1 MAAIPS
7 LFNVPGLVL
16 NNQISI
22 LSGTTVPAGTI
33 TLTDTVQLGSLFLE
47 SSTGN
52 LYTLV
57 STSTASSTGS
67 WQSLSNAN
75 DVTNTTQT
83 LTISTIENLYG
94 LLNQLQT
101 QINGVSSQFVTTT
114 VNQTTSGFSPIDG
127 TASDIVK
134 WIVVVTDPASSY
146 INSAEVLAVYNSQL
160 NEVSF
165 SVYGQLQ
172 TGGAIAGLDYNTT
185 YTTSSSISGLV
196 LEVGANTPV
205 NIAATRLDINSS
217 VTGTASLMASATL
230 VNTVLQSNVANNNQV
245 ITNVAYTYNSNNQIT
260 QITETVNGLP
270 RTTNITYTSLGSI
283 ASETITYNGT
293 TTTNTYTY
301 NSNNLVTNIS
311 TSIT

>member
-1 MAAIPS
+1 MTAIPS

-33 TLTDTVQLGSLFLE
+33 TLTDTTNLGSLFLE
-47 SSTGN
+47 SSTGS

-57 STSTASSTGS
+57 STSSSANTGS
-67 WQSLSNAN
+67 WQPLSNAN
-75 DVTNTTQT
+75 DVTNTSQT
-83 LTISTIENLYG
+83 LTISTIENLYS
-94 LLNQLQT
+94 LLNQLQK

-114 VNQTTSGFSPIDG
+114 VNQSVSGLSPVDG
-127 TASDIVK
+127 AASDIVK
-134 WIVVVTDPASSY
+134 WIVVVTDPADSY

-160 NEVSF
+160 NEVSY

-172 TGGAIAGLDYNTT
+172 TGGTITGLDYNVT
-185 YTTSSSISGLV
+185 YTATGSVSGLV

-205 NIAATRLDINSS
+205 DISATRISVNST
-217 VTGTASLMASATL
+217 VTATESLLASATL
-230 VNTVLQSNVANNNQV
+230 VNTVLQSNVSNTNQV
-245 ITNVAYTYNSNNQIT
+245 ITNVAYTYNSSNQIT

-270 RTTNITYTSLGSI
+270 RTTDITYNGSGSI
-283 ASETITYNGT
+283 SSETITYNGT

-311 TSIT
+311 TTVS